1 MYINELIDAYKT
13 SKNYVQ
19 DKQIAHD
26 LAISVQKLSD
36 IRKGRRYLT
45 ENEALFLASEV
56 GADKEMVLVYLAADK
71 AKTHEAQT
79 LWNNIAKKFNW
90 RSLQGI
96 SMICGGLILWIGSPS
111 EALAQCVL
119 CTLC

>member
-79 LWNNIAKKFNW
+79 LWNSIAKKFNG
-90 RSLQGI
+90 RGLHGL
-96 SMICGGLILWIGSPS
+96 SMACGGLMLWIGRPV
-111 EALAQCVL
+111 EAIALSILV
-119 CTLC
+119 